1 MKIFFKTTLFVAL
14 ASALFFSRVA
24 ARSPMGVA
32 DPTVQTQD
40 SISKEDRITRF
51 LVMGCDRAAN
61 LTDSIFIV
69 TLNETQAKASILQI
83 PRDTYANYTE
93 RSYKKLNGAM
103 QVLGES
109 ELKVRLGEALGVRLD
124 YFVVLDLDCLCR
136 VVDSIGG
143 IDVEIPQD
151 MSYRDPAQDLEIDLE
166 QGMTHLDGKRAEQ
179 FVRYRS
185 GYANADLG
193 RLDAQ
198 KLFLRA
204 FAQKCKTLT
213 SLSFFKLTA
222 AVLTDLSTDIGLPQA
237 LRVASVLLKCDTDE
251 LPMATLSGTP
261 VQGKSG
267 AWYYVINRAGAL
279 QMANDF
285 LMPNGAISPDAF
297 DPNGF
302 FDCTGNPIFH
312 QIYIAPD
319 GGNP

>member
-1 MKIFFKTTLFVAL
+1 MKIFFKTTVIAAL
-14 ASALFFSRVA
+14 ASALFFSTTA
-24 ARSPMGVA
+24 AKSPMGIA
-32 DPTVQTQD
+32 EPTMRPQENTTQ
-40 SISKEDRITRF
+40 EDRITRF

-69 TLNETQAKASILQI
+69 SLNETQAKASILQI

-103 QVLGES
+103 QVLGER
-109 ELKVRLGEALGVRLD
+109 ELKARLGDALGVQLD
-124 YFVVLDLDCLCR
+124 YFVRLDLDCLCR
-136 VVDSIGG
+136 VVDSISGV
-143 IDVEIPQD
+143 DVEIPQD
-151 MSYRDPAQDLEIDLE
+151 MSYRDPAQDLVIDLDR
-166 QGMTHLDGKRAEQ
+166 GMTHLNGKRAEQ

-204 FAQKCKTLT
+204 FAQKCKTLS
-213 SLSFFKLTA
+213 SLSFLKLTA

-251 LPMATLSGTP
+251 LPMATLAGTP

-267 AWYYVINRAGAL
+267 AWYYVVNREGAL
-279 QMANDF
+279 KMANGY
-285 LMPNGAISPDAF
+285 LMPNAEIKSEEF
-297 DPNGF
+297 DQNGF
-302 FDCTGNPIFH
+302 FDRVNDPQFH

-319 GGNP
+319 GGNS